1 MRAQRLV
8 ATYFPFVELLSEV
21 LDVEQV
27 TQPTASDL
35 ACVQDALGRALSDIA
50 ASPRDLR
57 NRLGAANRAASTQ
70 VRELLRA
77 QW

>member
-1 MRAQRLV
+1 MTVLDTV
-8 ATYFPFVELLSEV
+8 LATVQAEFSDL

-27 TQPTASDL
+27 TQPSGADL
-35 ACVQDALGRALSDIA
+35 ARVQDALGRALADIA
-50 ASPRDLR
+50 GSPRDLS
-57 NRLGAANRAASTQ
+57 NRLGAANRAASSQ